1 MLSLLKLI
9 RPEFRSLHANQQAIL
24 TRVSAVADLL
34 ARTAVDSTH
43 TPALY
48 AVLLRSLISAKAE
61 ELKTDSKNVVLAN
74 GIMSR
79 PSSPTASMFDSAQ
92 MQAMHQH
99 GMGPGGMGMGPGDA
113 RFMENGAI
121 SANALWNH
129 GLPASAYPESHS
141 PARIALAAAAN
152 RMSRQQEGQGGDGAS
167 GPQRNGP
174 GGEQNNGGYLSYQV
188 GMLMDPT
195 MAISVPDGGGNTFG
209 LSGPQP
215 CVTGNRHA

>member
-1 MLSLLKLI
+1 M
-9 RPEFRSLHANQQAIL
+9 HANQQAIL
-24 TRVSAVADLL
+24 TRVSAIADLL

-48 AVLLRSLISAKAE
+48 AVLLKSLISAKAE

-79 PSSPTASMFDSAQ
+79 PSSPSASMFDSAQ
-92 MQAMHQH
+92 MQAMHQA
-99 GMGPGGMGMGPGDA
+99 GMGPGIGMGPGDA

-129 GLPASAYPESHS
+129 GLSGGAGGYPESHS

-152 RMSRQQEGQGGDGAS
+152 RMGRQQEGQGSDGA
-167 GPQRNGP
+167 GQGQGRNGQ
-174 GGEQNNGGYLSYQV
+174 GGEQNSGGYLSYQV

-215 CVTGNRHA
+215 